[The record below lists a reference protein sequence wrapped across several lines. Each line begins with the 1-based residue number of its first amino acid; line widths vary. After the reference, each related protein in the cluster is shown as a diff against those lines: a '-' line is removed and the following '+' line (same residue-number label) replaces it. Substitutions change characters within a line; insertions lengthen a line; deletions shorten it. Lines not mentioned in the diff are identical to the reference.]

1 MLYFGANKYPDRFFI
16 LPLSSLVLII
26 HFLQFLTHLI
36 EILMTE
42 IIDAT
47 IRKFF
52 QIGVSQYSQE
62 NTCVGVSF

>member
-16 LPLSSLVLII
+16 LSLSSLVLII
-26 HFLQFLTHLI
+26 PFLQFLTHLI

-42 IIDAT
+42 IIDAA

>member
-1 MLYFGANKYPDRFFI
+1 MLYFDANKYPDRFFI

-42 IIDAT
+42 IIDAA

-52 QIGVSQYSQE
+52 QIGISQYSQE